1 MSTGW
6 ALLTSVVLLAL
17 NGFFVA
23 AEFAL
28 VASKRYRLE
37 QAAAAGSR
45 AARAAVDG
53 SRELSLMLAGAQLG
67 ITVCTLG
74 LGALAEPAVER
85 LVAPWLEPA
94 GLPYAASHL
103 IAFLL
108 ALALVVFLHLVVGE
122 MAPKSWAIT
131 HPERSALLLALPFR
145 AFARVSRPILFALNT
160 IANAVLRIF
169 RVEPQDQLA
178 QVHGPDE
185 LRILLEQSR
194 EHGLLP
200 PDQHELLAK
209 MLQLERRTVGDVMQP
224 VARVVAV
231 DRADTADR
239 VEELSRD
246 SGRSRLVVRGEA
258 GELIGVVHVRDAVL
272 ANTRGGSP
280 TAEALMAR
288 PFTLPAAATV
298 TEAVAAMRAQQVQL
312 ALVADGAGARRPVGF
327 VALEDL
333 LEEVIGEFD
342 DETDTAVPG
351 RRLR

>member
-6 ALLTSVVLLAL
+6 ALLTSVLLLAL

-37 QAAAAGSR
+37 QAAATGSR

-85 LVAPWLEPA
+85 LVAPWLEAA

-103 IAFLL
+103 IAFLF

-145 AFARVSRPILFALNT
+145 AFARVSRPILFGLNA
-160 IANAVLRIF
+160 IANAVLRVF

-178 QVHGPDE
+178 QVHGPEE

-209 MLQLERRTVGDVMQP
+209 MLQLERITVRDVMQP
-224 VARVVAV
+224 VDQVVAV
-231 DRADTADR
+231 SRTDTAEQ
-239 VEELSRD
+239 VESASRG
-246 SGRSRLVVRGEA
+246 SGRSRLVVA
-258 GELIGVVHVRDAVL
+258 GDAGDLIGIVHVRDAVL
-272 ANTRGGSP
+272 ANASGGAA
-280 TAEALMAR
+280 TAEALMSR
-288 PFTLPAAATV
+288 PFTLPATATV
-298 TEAVAAMRAQQVQL
+298 TEAVAAMRADQVQL
-312 ALVADGAGARRPVGF
+312 ALVTNGAGTDRPVGF

-342 DETDTAVPG
+342 DETDTAARG

>member
-85 LVAPWLEPA
+85 LVAPWLESA

-103 IAFLL
+103 IAFLF
-108 ALALVVFLHLVVGE
+108 ALALVVLLHLVVGE

-145 AFARVSRPILFALNT
+145 AFARVSRPVLFGLNA
-160 IANAVLRIF
+160 IANAMLRVV

-209 MLQLERRTVGDVMQP
+209 MLQLERTMVRDVMQP
-224 VARVVAV
+224 VDQVVVVA
-231 DRADTADR
+231 RTDTADR
-239 VEELSRD
+239 VEELSRV
-246 SGRSRLVVRGEA
+246 SGRSRLVVRGDA

-272 ANTRGGSP
+272 ANTRGGAP

-288 PFTLPAAATV
+288 PFVLPATATV
-298 TEAVAAMRAQQVQL
+298 TEAVAAMRADQVQL
-312 ALVADGAGARRPVGF
+312 ALVTNGAGAQQPVGF

-342 DETDTAVPG
+342 DETDTAARG